1 MKPERR
7 NVGEVRA
14 EGRRL
19 SGVVMQYGDISPS
32 HRERFKPGALRMAE
46 AVHLDLQH
54 DPLRAVAWHPGG
66 GLELRQDGKALSM
79 VAELPPIPAAD
90 KALEDVRSG
99 ATTGLS
105 VEFRA
110 MKERRDGALR
120 VIEAATLTGIGIVKA
135 PSYEQ
140 SQVEARRRE
149 SRAVAN
155 PWIKSMWK
163 ARKAGA
169 CDCQGPNCETVSFA
183 LGAFSEALAS
193 DSEMLALAGSG
204 RPLASR
210 RKGTLAIRET
220 DDGDIEVE
228 IDRLA
233 AGTDIGRDV
242 AGQAVAT
249 RVVARPWVDVEAS
262 EFTETGSH
270 REFTRAHL
278 RGVIVKATTADDGW
292 QEIQIAERAARET
305 PRRRRRAW
313 L

>member
-1 MKPERR
+1 MRPERR
-7 NVGEVRA
+7 HVGEVRA

-19 SGVVMQYGDISPS
+19 SGIVMAFGDVSPS
-32 HRERFKPGALRMAE
+32 HRERFEPGSLRMAE
-46 AVHLDLQH
+46 AVHLDLHH
-54 DPLRAVAWHPGG
+54 DVMRAVAWHPGG
-66 GLELRQDGKALSM
+66 GLELRQDRRALSM
-79 VAELPPIPAAD
+79 VATLPPIPAAD
-90 KALEDVRSG
+90 RALAEVRAG
-99 ATTGLS
+99 INGLS
-105 VEFRA
+105 VEFSA
-110 MKERRDGALR
+110 EKERRADGLR
-120 VIEAATLTGIGIVKA
+120 IIEAATLNGIGIVRS

-140 SQVEARRRE
+140 STVEARRRE
-149 SRAVAN
+149 SRRVAN
-155 PWIKSMWK
+155 PWIKSMWR

-169 CDCQGPNCETVSFA
+169 CDCQGPQCETVSFA
-183 LGAFSEALAS
+183 PGAFAESLAG
-193 DSEMLALAGSG
+193 DSEMLALAGSN

-220 DDGDIEVE
+220 DEGDIEVE

-233 AGTDIGRDV
+233 AGTEIGRDV

-292 QEIQIAERAARET
+292 QEVEIAERAAREA
-305 PRRRRRAW
+305 PRRRLPRW